1 MRWPQVK
8 SGGENIDTA
17 FGAQWDTTVG
27 RIDADSPDIEGWIPA
42 PDAST
47 VRRRGKRQKHPSV
60 V

>member
-47 VRRRGKRQKHPSV
+47 AELKVNRM
-60 V
+60 